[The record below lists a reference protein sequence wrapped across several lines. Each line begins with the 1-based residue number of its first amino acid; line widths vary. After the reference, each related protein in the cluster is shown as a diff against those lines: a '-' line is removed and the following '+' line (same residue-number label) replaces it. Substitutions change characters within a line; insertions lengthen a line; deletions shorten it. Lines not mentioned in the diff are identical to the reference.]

1 MKSAGYAFEGSN
13 PSLPTT
19 FSFKELWKLLKITLP
34 AKEMKGSLCQSLLFQ
49 LLGTRLTGTRG
60 KREFGEINLGS
71 GKPSAVLSGQPIQ
84 PS

>member
-1 MKSAGYAFEGSN
+1 MGPDPVAQGWGLTLLLVVRVLLGCVASWSGA
-13 PSLPTT
+13 LPG
-19 FSFKELWKLLKITLP
+19 ELQL
-34 AKEMKGSLCQSLLFQ
+34 LCQSLLFQ
-49 LLGTRLTGTRG
+49 LLGTRLTGSRG